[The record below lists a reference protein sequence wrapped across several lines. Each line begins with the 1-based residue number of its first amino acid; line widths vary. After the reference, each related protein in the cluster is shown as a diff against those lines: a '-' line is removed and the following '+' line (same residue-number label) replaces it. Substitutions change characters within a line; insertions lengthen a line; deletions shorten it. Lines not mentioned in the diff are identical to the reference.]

1 MGVVEGS
8 LGGDNLHREVFEA
21 LRSVVDKL
29 AEGQT
34 IIKTCEIDF
43 DRDAFYGAISSIDAS
58 ELAFVIDKYQRRL
71 GRPPRRDE
79 LDTYTSYKLQ
89 QGREMSG
96 IDILHALRC
105 VQDTVKFVNDKL
117 EKVDVLVTPVYVDR
131 IPKLNILSPD
141 QGERLDSRS
150 KRMFPYTRI
159 VNACGNPAISI
170 PAGLD
175 SRGLPIGIQLV
186 GQCGQDLKLLRTA
199 ARITD
204 PFVRAPLS

>member
-150 KRMFPYTRI
+150 KRMFPYTRLCLQSL
-159 VNACGNPAISI
+159 ATGSSP
-170 PAGLD
+170 
-175 SRGLPIGIQLV
+175 Q
-186 GQCGQDLKLLRTA
+186 
-199 ARITD
+199 
-204 PFVRAPLS
+204 